1 MDQAH
6 WLMRE
11 QESLAHAH
19 AAIFPDVRSIHN
31 DLARRYSAKAAEAAA
46 NGSVSA
52 PAKPKGNLR
61 EQLMTAFHRWHR
73 RAG

>member
-11 QESLAHAH
+11 QESIAHAR
-19 AAIFPDVRSIHN
+19 AATFPDVRLIHY

-52 PAKPKGNLR
+52 PAKLKGNLR
-61 EQLMTAFHRWHR
+61 AQLMTAFNGSHPN
-73 RAG
+73 AG